1 MSHKNGYQP
10 KDNPATSPPDCGSK
24 IYFAKQPVFY
34 ICDMKKCGNCA
45 AAIGGPCH
53 HTSDIRHAK
62 YPAPHEFERFG
73 TFLFEKERKNNGP
86 V

>member
-1 MSHKNGYQP
+1 MPHKTEKKGTAGE
-10 KDNPATSPPDCGSK
+10 NPAAP
-24 IYFAKQPVFY
+24 YFAKQPVFY
-34 ICDMKKCGNCA
+34 VCDMKKCKRCA
-45 AAIGGPCH
+45 AAVGGPCH

-73 TFLFEKERKNNGP
+73 TFLFEKERKDNGP

>member
-1 MSHKNGYQP
+1 MKKNRVLAQKENKHTDRSDAP
-10 KDNPATSPPDCGSK
+10 
-24 IYFAKQPVFY
+24 YFAKQPVFY
-34 ICDMKKCGNCA
+34 VCDMKKCKSCA
-45 AAIGGPCH
+45 AAVGGPCH

-73 TFLFEKERKNNGP
+73 TFLFEKERKDNGP